1 TTSADG
7 VHVLV
12 FFVEAD
18 DGIGCVLVTG
28 VQTCALPIY
37 AFSGGDDGWLP
48 LFRAT
53 GGTIVHGALSD
64 FSAAV
69 NDVSQ
74 FYFQVDWASRVP
86 SSGFVISR
94 AALSDLQ
101 GHVLLAIPDV
111 AASPSAPLPSI

>member
-1 TTSADG
+1 TA
-7 VHVLV
+7 HVQV
-12 FFVEAD
+12 SW
-18 DGIGCVLVTG
+18 
-28 VQTCALPIY
+28 Y

-111 AASPSAPLPSI
+111 AASPRSEEHTSELQSLAYLVCRLLLEKKNSQYFCSLER

>member
-1 TTSADG
+1 LHPAYSSLLSLLPTSPFPTLFPYTTLFRS
-7 VHVLV
+7 
-12 FFVEAD
+12 
-18 DGIGCVLVTG
+18 
-28 VQTCALPIY
+28 
-37 AFSGGDDGWLP
+37 

-111 AASPSAPLPSI
+111 AGSSSAPLPSIELYRTMRAQAREAG